1 MNDFKSFK
9 ALTGRIERG
18 DLMMLIALGL
28 VS

>member
-9 ALTGRIERG
+9 ALTGGIERG